1 MNGTFDFMNPTQK
14 QAPVRVDICPL
25 SALPE
30 DIKRLKVQN
39 GEVLQ
44 ILLNGATTNAE
55 LAETSLKYTSRISDI
70 RAWIKK
76 HDLGWKIV
84 NTRLENGLTIYRLDT
99 E

>member
-1 MNGTFDFMNPTQK
+1 MNRTFDFMNPTQK

-30 DIKRLKVQN
+30 DIKRLKGQN
-39 GEVLQ
+39 GKILQ
-44 ILLNGATTNAE
+44 TLLDGPTTNTA

-76 HDLGWKIV
+76 NDLGWTIV
-84 NTRLENGLTIYRLDT
+84 NKRLENGLTIYRLET